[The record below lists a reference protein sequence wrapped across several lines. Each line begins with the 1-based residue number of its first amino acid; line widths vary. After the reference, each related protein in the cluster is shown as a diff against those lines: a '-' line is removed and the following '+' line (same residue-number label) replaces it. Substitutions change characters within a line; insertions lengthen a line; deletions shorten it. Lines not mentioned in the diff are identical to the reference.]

1 MRTFMKILVE
11 RLYFHVIHQQNP
23 NTDLVPYL
31 CTGSGPAFKVRY
43 QGPQIYRRFES
54 GFYVLGKGP
63 AGPGLEPFYREWV
76 SECCL
81 TPTQQF
87 FSYSMA
93 RTC

>member
-11 RLYFHVIHQQNP
+11 RLYSHVIHQQNP
-23 NTDLVPYL
+23 NPDLVPYL
-31 CTGSGPAFKVRY
+31 C
-43 QGPQIYRRFES
+43 RFES
-54 GFYVLGKGP
+54 GFYVLGQGP
-63 AGPGLEPFYREWV
+63 AGSDLEPFYREWV

>member
-1 MRTFMKILVE
+1 MRTFMKILRE

-23 NTDLVPYL
+23 NPDLVPYL
-31 CTGSGPAFKVRY
+31 CTGSGPAFKVRN
-43 QGPQIYRRFES
+43 QDPRIYRRFES
-54 GFYVLGKGP
+54 GFYVLGQ
-63 AGPGLEPFYREWV
+63 GLEPFYREWV
-76 SECCL
+76 SDCCL